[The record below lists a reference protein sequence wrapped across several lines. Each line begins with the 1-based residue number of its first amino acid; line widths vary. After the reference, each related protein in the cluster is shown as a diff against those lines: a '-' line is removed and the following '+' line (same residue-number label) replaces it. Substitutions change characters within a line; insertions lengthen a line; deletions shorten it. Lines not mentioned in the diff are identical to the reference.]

1 MSAREKLSPQLKIL
15 NCKRDSMS
23 KRKNFARRIIAV
35 ILMALGLLL
44 GVTWNSKKYC
54 VGDEIFLALGMAP
67 WSNGSSGTHYPAVVG
82 SLIIIAGMC
91 ILNSTLQKKARV
103 LLWAAVSLSL
113 VLYNLVFT
121 YM

>member
-1 MSAREKLSPQLKIL
+1 
-15 NCKRDSMS
+15 MS
-23 KRKNFARRIIAV
+23 KRKNFVRRIIAV
-35 ILMALGLLL
+35 ILMALGLVL

-54 VGDEIFLALGMAP
+54 VGDEIFLALGMSP
-67 WSNGSSGTHYPAVVG
+67 WSNGTSGTHYPAVVG

-103 LLWAAVSLSL
+103 LLWAAVILSL
-113 VLYNLVFT
+113 VLFNLVFT